1 MIFKRFLFLPVLILI
16 FSCTSTI
23 ETDILI
29 PISIENIPKGLTI
42 TGPPLK
48 GLEIRVRGSESL
60 IASLSEMNLQY
71 KLDLSL
77 VNVGVESIQ
86 IQREGILLPQGVSI
100 VSLTQSFL
108 AVRIEHE
115 IIKEVPVIVSVS
127 GQPASGPYSIDPSCI
142 DIEIKGPANILD
154 QIDPDKDIKIFVDL
168 KDLKP
173 GEYVKR
179 ASIKIPVQTTL
190 TGVKPEV
197 FTVRV
202 R

>member
-1 MIFKRFLFLPVLILI
+1 VELI
-16 FSCTSTI
+16 
-23 ETDILI
+23 DNV
-29 PISIENIPKGLTI
+29 EN
-42 TGPPLK
+42 
-48 GLEIRVRGSESL
+48 
-60 IASLSEMNLQY
+60 LSEDKIFVAEIFIAEIIVTKMF
-71 KLDLSL
+71 KAII
-77 VNVGVESIQ
+77 V
-86 IQREGILLPQGVSI
+86 EGI
-100 VSLTQSFL
+100 
-108 AVRIEHE
+108 
-115 IIKEVPVIVSVS
+115 K
-127 GQPASGPYSIDPSCI
+127 ASCPYSIDPSCI

-202 R
+202 RHGHDASCPCR